1 VSRRNEVLPSD
12 LGRRPNVLPDDGNG
26 GSRRSFW
33 SALSCWALSLTALGV
48 SVGYARFHRLPA
60 SAANFSAGPGGGV
73 LAVVF
78 VGAFATVGALL
89 VWKKPA
95 NPIGW
100 LLSAVGL
107 AFAVGGVGLLLAY
120 FRPLLPLAH
129 WFGWIWLFGLS
140 LTVPILLL
148 FPTGGLPSR
157 RWRPAAWAAY
167 AGPAAWVIGNAFAPT
182 IITATPAR
190 IRNPIGIHGAPG
202 AIFPVVALAGALLIV
217 GAGLAAVA
225 SLALRYRRSQ
235 LVQREQLKWLLYT
248 SGLIVA
254 AVLAEIGIQKVM
266 GSGPAS
272 VNLQNAI
279 SSGAVALVPVAIGI
293 AVFRYRLYDIDL
305 VINKT
310 LVYGSLAAF
319 ITGVYVA
326 IVVGIG
332 SLVSEPRA
340 HQSLLLPILATA
352 VVALAFQP
360 VRERVQ
366 RLANRLVYGSR
377 ATPYEV
383 LAQFAERMGGTYATE
398 ELLPRMAQL
407 LAEGTA
413 AGRVD
418 VWLAGGGQFR
428 NDASWPPGVP
438 PFRPISADAPGGEL
452 TFPGADRIV
461 PVLYRGETL
470 GALSLTK
477 RPGESLTPTEGKLL
491 LDLAA
496 QIGLVLHNVGLW
508 EQLTARLEDLHA
520 SRQRL
525 VAAQDAERRR
535 IERNIHDGAQQQLVS
550 LAIKLSLAESMVG
563 SDDEGEREMLGELH
577 VEAIDAVEDLR
588 DLARGIYPP
597 LLVADGLAAAPPL
610 LVADGLAAALRPQVA
625 KSAVPAALDGGGI
638 GRYPREI
645 EAAAYFCVLEA
656 LQNMSKYSRA
666 TSASVQLRAGPDGE
680 LLFEVTDDGVGFDPA
695 ASRFGSGL
703 QGIEDRLGTHGGTLQ
718 VISSPGAGTVIRGQV
733 PAADPSQA
741 AA

>member
-1 VSRRNEVLPSD
+1 MSRRDRAPEGDPDQRRELPSA
-12 LGRRPNVLPDDGNG
+12 DGGG
-26 GSRRSFW
+26 GSRASFW
-33 SALSCWALSLTALGV
+33 CALSCWTLSITAMTMSV
-48 SVGYARFHRLPA
+48 SYSRFHRPPPSAVNFGGGPA
-60 SAANFSAGPGGGV
+60 SGV

-89 VWKKPA
+89 AWKRPS

-100 LLSAVGL
+100 LLSAVGF
-107 AFAVGGVGLLLAY
+107 AFAAGGVSLMLAY
-120 FRPLLPLAH
+120 FPATLLLAH

-140 LTVPILLL
+140 LAVPILLL
-148 FPTGGLPSR
+148 FPTGQLLSR

-167 AGPAAWVIGNAFAPT
+167 AGPLAWVLGNAFAPT

-190 IRNPIGIHGAPG
+190 IRNPVGVHGAPG
-202 AIFPVVALAGALLIV
+202 AIFQLIAVAGALLSV

-225 SLALRYRRSQ
+225 ALAVRYRRAQ

-248 SGLIVA
+248 SGLIA
-254 AVLAEIGIQKVM
+254 AAILAEIGIQKVM
-266 GSGPAS
+266 GSSPAS
-272 VNLQNAI
+272 VNLQNGV
-279 SSGAVALVPVAIGI
+279 SSGAVALVPVAIGF

-332 SLVSEPRA
+332 SLVTGPRG

-352 VVALAFQP
+352 IVALAFQP

-383 LAQFAERMGGTYATE
+383 LAQFAERMAGTYATE

-413 AGRVD
+413 AARAD
-418 VWLAGGGQFR
+418 VWLADDEQFR

-438 PFRPISADAPGGEL
+438 PLPPLSADTPDGQL
-452 TFPGADRIV
+452 SCPGADRIV
-461 PVLYRGETL
+461 PVLYRGEVL

-496 QIGLVLHNVGLW
+496 QIGLVLRNVRLW
-508 EQLTARLEDLHA
+508 EQLTARLADLHA
-520 SRQRL
+520 SRRRL

-563 SDDEGEREMLGELH
+563 ADCEGEREVLGELH
-577 VEAIDAVEDLR
+577 VEAVSAVDDLR

-597 LLVADGLAAAPPL
+597 LLVADGLAAA
-610 LVADGLAAALRPQVA
+610 LRPQVA
-625 KSAVPAALDGGGI
+625 KSAVLVALDSGGI
-638 GRYPREI
+638 GRYPGEI

-656 LQNMSKYSRA
+656 LQNVAKYSRA
-666 TSASVQLRAGPDGE
+666 TSASVRLSAGPHGE
-680 LLFEVTDDGVGFDPA
+680 LTFEVTDDGIGFDLA
-695 ASRFGSGL
+695 AGAYGSGL
-703 QGIEDRLGTHGGTLQ
+703 QGIEDRLGTHGGALEI
-718 VISSPGAGTVIRGQV
+718 VSAPGAGTVIRGWL
-733 PAADPSQA
+733 PAAAGAEA

>member
-1 VSRRNEVLPSD
+1 MSRRNRAGAHDADGQSD
-12 LGRRPNVLPDDGNG
+12 EPRGETVS

-33 SALSCWALSLTALGV
+33 WALSCWALSLTTLAV
-48 SVGYARFHRLPA
+48 SVGYPKFHRLPA
-60 SAANFSAGPGGGV
+60 SAANFSGGPADGV

-89 VWKKPA
+89 AWKRPA

-107 AFAVGGVGLLLAY
+107 AFAVGGISLVLAY
-120 FRPLLPLAH
+120 FPASLPMAH
-129 WFGWIWLFGLS
+129 WLGWIWLFGLS

-148 FPTGGLPSR
+148 FPTGRLLSR

-167 AGPAAWVIGNAFAPT
+167 AGPVAWFLGNAFAPT

-190 IRNPIGIHGAPG
+190 IRNPIGLQSAAG
-202 AIFPVVALAGALLIV
+202 AIFPALAVAGALLTV
-217 GAGLAAVA
+217 GAGLAAIA
-225 SLALRYRRSQ
+225 SLAVRYRRAQ
-235 LVQREQLKWLLYT
+235 PIQREQLKWLLYT
-248 SGLIVA
+248 SALIVA
-254 AVLAEIGIQKVM
+254 AVLAEIGIQKFM
-266 GSGPAS
+266 GSTPAS
-272 VNLQNAI
+272 VNLQNGI
-279 SSGAVALVPVAIGI
+279 SSGAVALVPVAIGV
-293 AVFRYRLYDIDL
+293 AVFRYRLYDIDV

-332 SLVSEPRA
+332 SLVTGPRG
-340 HQSLLLPILATA
+340 HQSVLLPIAATA
-352 VVALAFQP
+352 VVAIAFQP

-366 RLANRLVYGSR
+366 RLANRLVYGKR

-383 LAQFAERMGGTYATE
+383 LAQFAERMAGTYATE

-407 LAEGTA
+407 LAEGTSA
-413 AGRVD
+413 ARAD
-418 VWLAGGGQFR
+418 VWLADDGQFR
-428 NDASWPPGVP
+428 NDASWPPDVP
-438 PFRPISADAPGGEL
+438 PLAPISAAAPDRQL
-452 TFPGADRIV
+452 ASPGADRIV
-461 PVLYRGETL
+461 PVLYHGEML

-477 RPGESLTPTEGKLL
+477 RQGESLTPTEGKLL

-496 QIGLVLHNVGLW
+496 QIGLVLRNVRLW
-508 EQLTARLEDLHA
+508 EQLTARLVDLRA

-563 SDDEGEREMLGELH
+563 SDCEGEREILGELH
-577 VEAIDAVEDLR
+577 VEAVGAVEDLR

-597 LLVADGLAAAPPL
+597 LLVADGLAAALKPQ
-610 LVADGLAAALRPQVA
+610 LARSPMPVE
-625 KSAVPAALDGGGI
+625 LDSGGI
-638 GRYPREI
+638 GRYPGEI

-656 LQNMSKYSRA
+656 LQNVAKYSRA
-666 TSASVQLRAGPDGE
+666 TSASVRLSEAPRGE
-680 LLFEVTDDGVGFDPA
+680 LMFEVADDGIGFNPA
-695 ASRFGSGL
+695 ARAYGSGL
-703 QGIEDRLGTHGGTLQ
+703 QGIEDRLGTHGGRLA
-718 VISSPGAGTVIRGQV
+718 VVSAPGAGTVIRGWLPV
-733 PAADPSQA
+733 A
-741 AA
+741 AAAEAAA

>member
-1 VSRRNEVLPSD
+1 VSRRNEVLGSD
-12 LGRRPNVLPDDGNG
+12 PGRRRDVPPEDGSSA
-26 GSRRSFW
+26 SRRSFW
-33 SALSCWALSLTALGV
+33 CALSCWLLSLTALGV
-48 SVGYARFHRLPA
+48 SLGYAKFHRLPA
-60 SAANFSAGPGGGV
+60 NAANFSDGPANGV

-89 VWKKPA
+89 AWKRPA

-100 LLSAVGL
+100 LLSAVGF
-107 AFAVGGVGLLLAY
+107 AFAVGGVSLLLAY
-120 FRPLLPLAH
+120 FPATLPLAH

-148 FPTGGLPSR
+148 FPTGGLLSR
-157 RWRPAAWAAY
+157 RWRWAARAAY
-167 AGPAAWVIGNAFAPT
+167 SGPVAWVIGNAFAPT
-182 IITATPAR
+182 LITATPAR
-190 IRNPIGIHGAPG
+190 IRNPIGVHGAPG
-202 AIFPVVALAGALLIV
+202 AIFPVLAIAGALLTV
-217 GAGLAAVA
+217 GAGLAAVV
-225 SLALRYRRSQ
+225 SLALRYRRAQ

-254 AVLAEIGIQKVM
+254 SVLAEIGIQKVM

-272 VNLQNAI
+272 VNLQNGI
-279 SSGAVALVPVAIGI
+279 SSGAVALVPVAIGV

-326 IVVGIG
+326 IVAGIG
-332 SLVSEPRA
+332 SLVTAPRA
-340 HQSLLLPILATA
+340 HQGLLLPIVATA

-383 LAQFAERMGGTYATE
+383 LAQFAERMAGTYATE

-413 AGRVD
+413 AARAD
-418 VWLAGGGQFR
+418 VWLADDRQFR

-438 PFRPISADAPGGEL
+438 PLPPISADAPDGEL
-452 TFPGADRIV
+452 SCPGADRVV
-461 PVLYRGETL
+461 PVLYRGELL

-477 RPGESLTPTEGKLL
+477 RPGESLTPTEGKLV

-496 QIGLVLHNVGLW
+496 QIGLVLRNVRLW
-508 EQLTARLEDLHA
+508 EQLTARLAELHA

-563 SDDEGEREMLGELH
+563 EDDDGEREMLGELH
-577 VEAIDAVEDLR
+577 VEAIGAVEDLR

-597 LLVADGLAAAPPL
+597 LLVADGLAAA
-610 LVADGLAAALRPQVA
+610 LRPQA
-625 KSAVPAALDGGGI
+625 ARSAVPVTLDSDGI
-638 GRYPREI
+638 GRYPGEI

-656 LQNMSKYSRA
+656 LQNVGKYSRA
-666 TSASVQLRAGPDGE
+666 TSASVRLSAGPDGE
-680 LLFEVTDDGVGFDPA
+680 LMFEVTDDGVGFDPA
-695 ASRFGSGL
+695 AQAYGSGL
-703 QGIEDRLGTHGGTLQ
+703 QGIEDRLGTHGGTLH
-718 VISSPGAGTVIRGQV
+718 VISSPGSGTVIRGRL
-733 PAADPSQA
+733 PATA
-741 AA
+741 AAAAA

>member
-1 VSRRNEVLPSD
+1 VSRRERTAASD
-12 LGRRPNVLPDDGNG
+12 PGRRRDLPPLDRSSE
-26 GSRRSFW
+26 SRRSFW
-33 SALSCWALSLTALGV
+33 CALSCWVLSLTALAV
-48 SVGYARFHRLPA
+48 SVGYSKLHRLPA
-60 SAANFSAGPGGGV
+60 SAASFGASPAGGV
-73 LAVVF
+73 LAIVF

-89 VWKKPA
+89 AWKRPA

-107 AFAVGGVGLLLAY
+107 AFAIGGVSLMLAY
-120 FRPLLPLAH
+120 FPAARPVAH

-148 FPTGGLPSR
+148 FPTGRLLSR
-157 RWRPAAWAAY
+157 RWRTAAWAAY
-167 AGPAAWVIGNAFAPT
+167 AGPVAWVLGNAFAPT

-190 IRNPIGIHGAPG
+190 IRNPIGVQGAPG
-202 AIFPVVALAGALLIV
+202 AISQVLAIAGALLSV
-217 GAGLAAVA
+217 AAGLVAVA
-225 SLALRYRRSQ
+225 SLAVRYRRAQ

-254 AVLAEIGIQKVM
+254 AVLAEIAIQKLM
-266 GSGPAS
+266 GPTQAS
-272 VNLQNAI
+272 VNLQNGI

-293 AVFRYRLYDIDL
+293 AVFRYRLYDIDV

-310 LVYGSLAAF
+310 LVYGTLAAF

-332 SLVSEPRA
+332 SLVTGPRG
-340 HQSLLLPILATA
+340 HQSLLLPIAATA
-352 VVALAFQP
+352 VVAIAFQP

-398 ELLPRMAQL
+398 DLLPLMAQL

-413 AGRVD
+413 AARAD
-418 VWLAGGGQFR
+418 VWLADELQFR
-428 NDASWPPGVP
+428 NDASWPPGLP
-438 PFRPISADAPGGEL
+438 PLPPISADVPDGEL
-452 TFPGADRIV
+452 TSPGADRIV
-461 PVLYRGETL
+461 PVRYRGEQL

-496 QIGLVLHNVGLW
+496 QAGLVLRNVRLW
-508 EQLTARLEDLHA
+508 EQLTARLVDLHA

-563 SDDEGEREMLGELH
+563 ADCEGERDMLGELH
-577 VEAIDAVEDLR
+577 VEAVGAVEDLR

-597 LLVADGLAAAPPL
+597 LLVADGL
-610 LVADGLAAALRPQVA
+610 VAALSPQVA
-625 KSAVPAALDGGGI
+625 RSAVPVALDGGGI
-638 GRYPREI
+638 GRYPAEI

-656 LQNMSKYSRA
+656 LQNMGKYSRA
-666 TSASVQLRAGPDGE
+666 TSARVRLSAGPHGE
-680 LLFEVTDDGVGFDPA
+680 LMFDVADDGIGFDPA
-695 ASRFGSGL
+695 AMAYGSGL
-703 QGIEDRLGTHGGTLQ
+703 QGIEDRLGTHGGT
-718 VISSPGAGTVIRGQV
+718 VDVVSSPGAGTVIRGSL
-733 PAADPSQA
+733 PAAVAAEA